1 MPKGIRLHDHVWVA
15 GVDGCK
21 AGWIACLRQIGRSGS
36 EKIQVFSSF
45 ADLLSHSP
53 KLAIIAVDM
62 PIGLPDHIGPDGR
75 GAEKAA
81 RKHLGMRQSSV
92 FSVPS
97 RAAVYCDDYLQAC
110 DRSLETSTPPRKV
123 SKQCFYLFPKIR
135 EIDALMSPELET
147 CVYEVHPELAFWR
160 LNGEREM
167 SLPKKVKSRANPEG
181 LDQRRDLLVRCGLS
195 PSVLDQKPPKGAGR
209 DDLLD
214 AAVNSLIAE
223 RIWRGE
229 AVPFPSDFQRDS
241 KGLRA
246 AIWA

>member
-1 MPKGIRLHDHVWVA
+1 MPEGAKLRDHVWIA

-21 AGWIACLRQIGRSGS
+21 AGWIACLRQIDVPGS
-36 EKIQVFSSF
+36 EEIQVFSSF

-110 DRSLETSTPPRKV
+110 DRSMESSTPPRKV

-135 EIDALMSPELET
+135 EIDALMSVEQET
-147 CVYEVHPELAFWR
+147 RVYEVHPELAFWR
-160 LNGEREM
+160 MNGEREM

-181 LDQRRDLLVRCGLS
+181 LDQRRNLLVRCGLS

-214 AAVNSLIAE
+214 SAVNSLIAE

-229 AVPFPSDFQRDS
+229 AVPFPPDFQRDS